1 MKVPRPS
8 KGALRRFHRW
18 FAIAGFLVLI
28 TVVGIFGYK
37 VYQGFSPS
45 SGENGGGTGE
55 VRTVQVLEG
64 LTAGDV
70 AELLER
76 EGIIDSSWTFVARLR
91 MQGAGGEI
99 KPGTYEFRVGEA
111 ADEIIAALREGGTA
125 VNLARVT
132 LPEGLSM
139 DQAADRLR
147 EAELVDADN
156 YVELAKSPDAFELPA
171 PAGMAIEPES
181 LEGLLFPET
190 YLLPDEGDAETL
202 IAEQLK
208 TFSQKTAELPW
219 ENASELGVSP
229 YQVVIIASLIEKEA
243 RIPEERAKVS
253 AVIYNRLEEGMTLGI
268 DATVRYAVKKWTGPL
283 TRSDLAVDSPYNT
296 RVETGLP
303 PGPIASPGLA
313 ALEAALQPEEV
324 DYLYYVLQ
332 DEAGHHFFTA
342 SYDEFLQA
350 KENAP

>member
-1 MKVPRPS
+1 
-8 KGALRRFHRW
+8 
-18 FAIAGFLVLI
+18 
-28 TVVGIFGYK
+28 
-37 VYQGFSPS
+37 
-45 SGENGGGTGE
+45 
-55 VRTVQVLEG
+55 
-64 LTAGDV
+64 
-70 AELLER
+70 
-76 EGIIDSSWTFVARLR
+76 
-91 MQGAGGEI
+91 
-99 KPGTYEFRVGEA
+99 
-111 ADEIIAALREGGTA
+111 
-125 VNLARVT
+125 
-132 LPEGLSM
+132 
-139 DQAADRLR
+139 
-147 EAELVDADN
+147 
-156 YVELAKSPDAFELPA
+156 
-171 PAGMAIEPES
+171 
-181 LEGLLFPET
+181 
-190 YLLPDEGDAETL
+190 
-202 IAEQLK
+202 LK